1 VRFDAFVDGLRTLG
15 WTDGRNV
22 TFDVRWG
29 APSTERFRRHAAEL
43 IALQPDVILAASGAT
58 MPALTQ
64 ATRTVPIVFLLAP
77 DPVGSGFVESLSRP
91 GGNVT
96 GFTPFE
102 FGMSGKWLELLKE
115 LTPGIKRAAVLRDP
129 IDPAGIGQFGAIRTA
144 SQAMGIEALPVDV
157 RAAAAIERGLRSFA
171 DSGNGGLVVTGSTP
185 ARRIVH

>member
-157 RAAAAIERGLRSFA
+157 RAPRRSNAACGRSQTAGTA
-171 DSGNGGLVVTGSTP
+171 DLSSP
-185 ARRIVH
+185 EARRRRRIVH